1 MESIQTDYI
10 VIGSGIAGLTCAKEL
25 ATAGT
30 VLVITKNKIKES
42 ATQYAQGGIAA
53 ALKEDDAPD
62 YHFKDTITAGDDLC
76 DESAVRVLV
85 DEGPRRVQEL
95 ISLGANFDKFENG
108 LSFTK
113 EGAHSKRRI
122 LHAGDA
128 TGREIE
134 KTLGNTLLNTP
145 NVTFMPNTFVSELQV
160 KKNTVVGCVIIKPN
174 NKKQYISAKAIVL
187 ATGGCGQI
195 FAHNTNPPVATG
207 DGFALAYNAG
217 AIMQDMEF
225 VQFHPTTL
233 YSGDKKPISI
243 FLITEAIRGEGAV
256 LRNTEGKRFMDKYD
270 SRGEMAPRDIV
281 ARAIFNECKENN
293 SAHVYLDLSQ
303 IKLDVAERFPTIY
316 KRCLEAK
323 IDIKRDFIPVAPA
336 AHYFMGGVKT
346 DLNAQTSVNRLYAG
360 GEVSCVG
367 VHGANRLASN
377 SLLDGLVFGYRAAR
391 HIIQA
396 NYDLIISTENKK
408 EAEKASSS
416 EVSYLKIKQD
426 IREIMWEHVAIIR
439 NEAGLKTAISDLE
452 KYDYILK
459 ETVNE
464 PMALEVQNMLTTA
477 LLIARFALNRT
488 ESRGSHFRSDFPE
501 KNKTLSQVH
510 FTQQRPHLAPS
521 TH

>member
-1 MESIQTDYI
+1 METIQTDYI

-25 ATAGT
+25 ASVGD

-62 YHFKDTITAGDDLC
+62 YHFKDTIAAGDDLC
-76 DESAVRVLV
+76 DESAVRILV
-85 DEGPRRVQEL
+85 DEGPSRVQEL
-95 ISLGANFDKFENG
+95 ISMGAKFDKYENG

-134 KTLGNTLLNTP
+134 KTLGNTLLSTP
-145 NVTFMPNTFVSELQV
+145 NVTFSPNTFVSQLHV
-160 KKNTVVGCVIIKPN
+160 KNNTVLGCTIIKSN
-174 NKKQYISAKAIVL
+174 NQKKYISAKAIVL

-207 DGFALAYNAG
+207 DGFSLAYNAG
-217 AIMQDMEF
+217 AVMQDMEF

-233 YSGDKKPISI
+233 YTGDKKPISI
-243 FLITEAIRGEGAV
+243 FLITEAIRGEGAI
-256 LRNTEGKRFMDKYD
+256 LRNTAGERFMDKYD

-281 ARAIFNECKENN
+281 ARAIFNECKTSN
-293 SAHVYLDLSQ
+293 STHVYLDLSQ

-346 DLNAQTSVNRLYAG
+346 DLHAQTSVNRLYAG

-377 SLLDGLVFGYRAAR
+377 SLLDGLVFGCRAAR

-396 NYDLIISTENKK
+396 NYTQLLSLPLEVPSSTSK
-408 EAEKASSS
+408 SSD
-416 EVSYLKIKQD
+416 VSYLKIKQA
-426 IREIMWEHVAIIR
+426 IRELMWEHVAIIR
-439 NEAGLKTAISDLE
+439 NSNGLKIAISELQ
-452 KYDYILK
+452 KHTHILK
-459 ETVNE
+459 ESVTE
-464 PMALEVQNMLTTA
+464 PLALEVQNMLTTS
-477 LLIARFALNRT
+477 LLIAQFALNRT

-501 KNKTLSQVH
+501 KNKALSQVH
-510 FTQQRPHLAPS
+510 FTQARPHLKSS